1 MKESK
6 RDRYSLGFK
15 LSYNKQDKVFVSNT
29 TTITSVN
36 NEESPYGTFGEYVKL
51 NPYDPVYLADG
62 SLNRTLSYD
71 TPNPLYEASLGSYN
85 KGEQFY
91 LNTILDLKV
100 EVLPDFRVEGSFS
113 RENCR

>member
-1 MKESK
+1 M
-6 RDRYSLGFK
+6 
-15 LSYNKQDKVFVSNT
+15 
-29 TTITSVN
+29 
-36 NEESPYGTFGEYVKL
+36 KL

-100 EVLPDFRVEGSFS
+100 EVLPDFWVEGSFS
-113 RENCR
+113 LNKAKNDTEVCQRKHLFY